1 LSISYK
7 QTLTKNTSADKL
19 KGTPMA
25 TQKLKFYIAT
35 ILNPQD
41 DHKCDF
47 YAHGLLVTEGSD
59 KKATIKDILPLEKGV
74 KKYHSLMTP
83 KNTTDFGHSVIMP
96 GFYDM
101 HFHWVQDDVREMPKD
116 SLLGWLEKYTFPTEM
131 KFKDKK
137 YAHMRAELFFDKLVQ
152 HGTIGGACYSSIHEH
167 AVDAAMKRAKGN
179 FVIGNVLMNMNSPEE
194 LTQSEEASLKLTKKL
209 IDKHGTK
216 HCFTPRFAITTTP
229 KVMREGSAMADKAK
243 CFKQTHLSETP
254 QEIDFVL
261 SIYRKLPGF
270 EKVSSY
276 TEIYQKTGMLGERS
290 LMGHGIHLS
299 QKELDVLRKTKTSV
313 IHCPTSNAPLKEKG
327 LGSGLFNFK
336 QVEQSKVRWALGS
349 DIGGGPFLSMFDVMR
364 SFVDQHMRKGHK
376 EATYTKALYRSTLAG
391 AEILGA
397 GKFSGN
403 LNKGKDASFIVVP
416 MAKKMAPGDAETVLT
431 QLIEPHKKKREKY
444 EALIS
449 NVFLKGQALV
459 GR

>member
-1 LSISYK
+1 
-7 QTLTKNTSADKL
+7 
-19 KGTPMA
+19 MA
-25 TQKLKFYIAT
+25 TQKLNFYIAT

-41 DHKCDF
+41 DKTCDF
-47 YAHGLLVTEGSD
+47 LAHGLLVTEVSG
-59 KKATIKDILPLEKGV
+59 KTAKIKDILSLEKGV
-74 KKYHSLMTP
+74 KKYSALMTP
-83 KNTTDFGHSVIMP
+83 KNTVDFGHSLIMP
-96 GFYDM
+96 GFFDM

-131 KFKDKK
+131 KFNDKK
-137 YAHMRAELFFDKLVQ
+137 YAKKRAELFFEKLVQ
-152 HGTIGGACYSSIHEH
+152 HGTLGGACYSSIHEH
-167 AVDAAMKRAKGN
+167 AVDAAMKRAKGH
-179 FVIGNVLMNMNSPEE
+179 FVIGNVLMNMNSPEA
-194 LTQSEEASLKLTKKL
+194 LTQSEDECLALTKRL
-209 IDKHGTK
+209 IGRHGKK

-229 KVMREGSAMADKAK
+229 KVMKEGSAMADKAK

-276 TEIYQKTGMLGERS
+276 TEIYEKTGMLGERS

-299 QKELDVLRKTKTSV
+299 DKELAILKKTKTSV

-336 QVEQSKVRWALGS
+336 KIEKTKVRWALGS

-364 SFVDQHMRKGHK
+364 SFVHQNKKTGKD
-376 EATYTKALYRSTLAG
+376 ATYTKALFRSTLAG
-391 AEILGA
+391 AEILGC

-403 LNKGKDASFIVVP
+403 LNKGKEASFIVVP
-416 MAKKMAPGDAETVLT
+416 MAKNKFPQDAESALV
-431 QLIEPHKKKREKY
+431 QVIEPLKNRREDY
-444 EALIS
+444 ASLIS
-449 NVFLKGQALV
+449 KVFLSGQAV
-459 GR
+459 SGN